1 MDNDTSFSK
10 LPYIRRLFQKPFSFE
25 ARMTP
30 KWPERLKQNS
40 RFSISSWS
48 KAEMLIIEIR
58 KKTVHKAFKSST
70 KDSLLVFWILFLSGL
85 YFSKRMHIY
94 CGLWKL
100 RDLLTLNG
108 HILSKC
114 NVNISIIFAM
124 SIETYRQSIFTIF
137 KGYIFINWMAFQI
150 LILGTQI

>member
-1 MDNDTSFSK
+1 M

-25 ARMTP
+25 AMMKP
-30 KWPERLKQNS
+30 KWPERLKQNT

-58 KKTVHKAFKSST
+58 KKTDHNSFISST
-70 KDSLLVFWILFLSGL
+70 KDNLLVFWIHFLSGL

-108 HILSKC
+108 HYRYNFRHFKQVKC
-114 NVNISIIFAM
+114 KYFDNICYVNWNLQAIYFYDI
-124 SIETYRQSIFTIF
+124 
-137 KGYIFINWMAFQI
+137 
-150 LILGTQI
+150 